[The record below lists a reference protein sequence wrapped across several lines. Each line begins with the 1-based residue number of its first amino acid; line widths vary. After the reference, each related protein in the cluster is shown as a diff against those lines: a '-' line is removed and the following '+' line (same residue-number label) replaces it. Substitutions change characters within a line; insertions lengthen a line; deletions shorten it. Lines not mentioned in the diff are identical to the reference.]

1 MCIVLLRTKHFS
13 VLLAEFNIFFNSK
26 LSWGHVSYHK
36 KNVCLIGSVVLTNI
50 EYKPRKTCYIVNV
63 QVKGFVL
70 RILAHEIYTWK
81 GKVTSELSK
90 VSSAQ

>member
-1 MCIVLLRTKHFS
+1 MHCIIKNKTFFCFIGGIQH
-13 VLLAEFNIFFNSK
+13 FFNSK